1 MDIVSYSSKK
11 TTTFFTVSL
20 AAYEVEGLLTNHA
33 NLSAAARAGAFAPAN
48 PSATD
53 PVTVE
58 INPDGSAIV
67 IILVIRT
74 TVDETSNQ
82 ISS

>member
-11 TTTFFTVSL
+11 ITNFFIVNL
-20 AAYEVEGLLTNHA
+20 AAYEVEGLLSNHE

-58 INPDGSAIV
+58 INPDGSAVV
-67 IILVIRT
+67 IILVIRNT
-74 TVDETSNQ
+74 IDDIASH